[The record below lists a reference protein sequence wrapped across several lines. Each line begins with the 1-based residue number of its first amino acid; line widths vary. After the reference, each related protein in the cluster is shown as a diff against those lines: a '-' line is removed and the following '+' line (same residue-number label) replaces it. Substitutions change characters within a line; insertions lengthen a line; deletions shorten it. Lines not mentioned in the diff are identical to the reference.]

1 MCVCVCVRAL
11 SDDGIKVQFIIHV
24 EPDDQDDDGRQM
36 RLNVERC
43 I

>member
-1 MCVCVCVRAL
+1 MCVYVRAL

-24 EPDDQDDDGRQM
+24 EPDDQDDDGRRM